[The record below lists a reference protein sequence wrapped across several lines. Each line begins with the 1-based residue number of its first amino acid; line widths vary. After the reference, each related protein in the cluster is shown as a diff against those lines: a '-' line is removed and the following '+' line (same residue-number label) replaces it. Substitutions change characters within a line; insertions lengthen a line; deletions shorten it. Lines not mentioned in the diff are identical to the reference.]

1 MSLNEE
7 NRRIV
12 IQLELE
18 RVNKMLTQVDGLNG
32 KGLQGQRRY
41 RRPSS
46 MKTTKCPSLA
56 LLVVRT

>member
-18 RVNKMLTQVDGLNG
+18 RVDKMLTQVDGLQE
-32 KGLQGQRRY
+32 KGFWD
-41 RRPSS
+41 
-46 MKTTKCPSLA
+46 TLA
-56 LLVVRT
+56 NRLYLHFFTLLVRC

>member
-18 RVNKMLTQVDGLNG
+18 RVDKMLNQVDGLKE
-32 KGLQGQRRY
+32 KGFWD
-41 RRPSS
+41 
-46 MKTTKCPSLA
+46 TLA
-56 LLVVRT
+56 NRSTFQTRASKE